1 MKNINICKELLMRA
15 VTVNSPAPALAGS
28 SGIAPSARFGGLAL
42 VLLVAACAAPPP
54 PPHIG
59 SFGDFTPP
67 ARQPHYLACPQN
79 YCLAIPDIVTPLI
92 PVPADRMRG
101 ILRHALETQPA
112 TALVSTDNEGLRL
125 VYRQGTPSGTSLVT
139 VDIVDAE
146 DGASGLA
153 IYSQSET
160 GDRAA
165 DRDVVWR
172 LIDTVTRAAAPSA
185 G

>member
-1 MKNINICKELLMRA
+1 MRA
-15 VTVNSPAPALAGS
+15 VVLKAATPVITGSGRAAPT
-28 SGIAPSARFGGLAL
+28 ARFFGLAL
-42 VLLVAACAAPPP
+42 FLLLAACAAPPP

-67 ARQPHYLACPQN
+67 AGQPHYLACPQN
-79 YCLAIPDIVTPLI
+79 YCLATPDIMTALI

-101 ILRHALETQPA
+101 IVRHALETLPQV
-112 TALVSTDNEGLRL
+112 ALVSTDNEGLRL
-125 VYRQGTPSGTSLVT
+125 VYREGTANGTSLVT
-139 VDIVDAE
+139 VEIVDAE

-172 LIDTVTRAAAPSA
+172 LIDTVTRAATQSGGHRA

>member
-1 MKNINICKELLMRA
+1 MKPTMPAFADWHCAAPTARVCSLAIILL
-15 VTVNSPAPALAGS
+15 L
-28 SGIAPSARFGGLAL
+28 
-42 VLLVAACAAPPP
+42 AACAAPV

-67 ARQPHYLACPQN
+67 AGQPHYLSCPQN
-79 YCLAIPDIVTPLI
+79 YCLATPDEVTALI
-92 PVPADRMRG
+92 PVPAARMRD
-101 ILRHALETQPA
+101 IVRHALESQPWV
-112 TALVSTDNEGLRL
+112 ALVSIDNEGLRL
-125 VYRQGTPSGTSLVT
+125 VYRENTAKGRSLVT

-172 LIDTVTRAAAPSA
+172 LIDTVTRAATPPA
-185 G
+185 GHHAG